1 MDTNT
6 ALPGSGLLALVSVGF
21 GREPAEAS
29 AVVAVACE
37 SVAEKADAVAE
48 EAVAEIGAVVAVC
61 LKVEADSAVAVAAVQ
76 VELHTPGVEQE
87 PGKSEA
93 PSEVS
98 CCSHQSV
105 DCSILAAGGQA
116 ELLAGLCSLPS

>member
-1 MDTNT
+1 M
-6 ALPGSGLLALVSVGF
+6 AEFAAFGSVAGM
-21 GREPAEAS
+21 AEA
-29 AVVAVACE
+29 VE
-37 SVAEKADAVAE
+37 S
-48 EAVAEIGAVVAVC
+48 VAEIGAAAAVHLKAVADFAVVVVAVP
-61 LKVEADSAVAVAAVQ
+61 

-105 DCSILAAGGQA
+105 DCSILAAGEQA
-116 ELLAGLCSLPS
+116 ERKAE

>member
-37 SVAEKADAVAE
+37 SVAEK
-48 EAVAEIGAVVAVC
+48 AVAEIGAVVAVC

>member
-1 MDTNT
+1 MNT
-6 ALPGSGLLALVSVGF
+6 ALPGSGLLVLVSVGF

-29 AVVAVACE
+29 AVVAVACG
-37 SVAEKADAVAE
+37 SVVEKAEAVA
-48 EAVAEIGAVVAVC
+48 AVAEIGVVVAVR
-61 LKVEADSAVAVAAVQ
+61 LIAEADSAVAVAAAQ

-116 ELLAGLCSLPS
+116 ELQAG